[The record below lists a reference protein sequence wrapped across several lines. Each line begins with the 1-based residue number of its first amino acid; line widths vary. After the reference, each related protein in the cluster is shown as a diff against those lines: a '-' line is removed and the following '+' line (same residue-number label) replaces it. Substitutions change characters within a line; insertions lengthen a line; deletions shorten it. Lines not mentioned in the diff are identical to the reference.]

1 MDNVNMIILIIEFA
15 VLAVSIFIGRNIVS
29 KVSADDITNT
39 VNKIN
44 LVIDYADKF
53 VSYAKQF
60 MQWTGQKL
68 SKSQCAVRYLGEYL
82 SL

>member
-53 VSYAKQF
+53 VSLSPKF
-60 MQWTGQKL
+60 KL
-68 SKSQCAVRYLGEYL
+68 DEYELKFIEGKKRYYFWCIE
-82 SL
+82 